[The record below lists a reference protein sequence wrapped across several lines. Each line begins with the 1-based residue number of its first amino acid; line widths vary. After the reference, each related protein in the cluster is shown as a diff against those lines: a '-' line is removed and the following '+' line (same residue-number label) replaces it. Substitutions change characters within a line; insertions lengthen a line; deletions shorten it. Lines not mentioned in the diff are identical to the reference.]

1 MTATQDSQVFASTF
15 GDYFVGVSQ
24 IHADRGLPDMSIF
37 ELAVISAITHM
48 GARSDDDI
56 AARVADWFVSPVRVP
71 DVRMAAQR
79 MVSKGWLEAG
89 SDNVADG
96 RLTEEGLDITATL
109 YGGTIR
115 MLDRGMGLLNT
126 RILMNVFGNLLSPEK
141 DS

>member
-1 MTATQDSQVFASTF
+1 MTATQTMTVF

-24 IHADRGLPDMSIF
+24 IHADRGLPDMSVF
-37 ELAVISAITHM
+37 ELAVVSAISHM

-56 AARVADWFVSPVRVP
+56 AARLSDWFLVTVRVP

-79 MVSKGWLEAG
+79 MVSKGWLEVERETVAG
-89 SDNVADG
+89 G
-96 RLTEEGLDITATL
+96 HLTDEGLDISTTL

-126 RILMNVFGNLLSPEK
+126 RILMNVFGNLLSPKK